1 MNSIPRLVAAALVL
15 TFAIWSCAPCD
26 PIPSNVFSVCHR
38 PDGGQVAPDASFVL
52 DGVVGVSGSACD
64 VSVDGGAISLQVI
77 GTPSC
82 NANGVG
88 AAEVR
93 AVENPVKCTIPALAA
108 GTYTINS
115 QPGLTF
121 TLPLAADG
129 GIPSCN

>member
-1 MNSIPRLVAAALVL
+1 MNSVSRLFACGLGL
-15 TFAIWSCAPCD
+15 TLAVWSCAPCD
-26 PIPSNVFSVCHR
+26 PVPSNVFSVCHNA
-38 PDGGQVAPDASFVL
+38 DAGTITPDASFVL
-52 DGVVGVSGSACD
+52 DGVVGVAGTVCD

-82 NANGVG
+82 GPGVG

-93 AVENPVKCTIPALAA
+93 AAENPVKCTIPALAA
-108 GTYTINS
+108 GTYTVNS

-129 GIPSCN
+129 GIPPCR